1 MSQPLVQAI
10 FSTGPKDQL
19 AAADIYKVDSK
30 KVITSIQE
38 ISSKAGLDV
47 KSLLSGIQNTEV
59 GKLLSV
65 TKSGVTIDKDALALR
80 LVTSSKSITSSF
92 RDLSKNAKEK
102 VISSFEDFG
111 EVGVKINGIVQ
122 YVKDA
127 DIPGLNA
134 MGKFVNDYV
143 KTPLFEVVDED
154 AVAGLVSGVA
164 KEAYA
169 LGVMGLLPQLTNG
182 MQGKLLNKVLKK
194 SFPDI
199 IKNGDLTSLSAFANG
214 QLGKSL
220 DFIYPN
226 FAQDLAGAFSYK
238 KLTDIFDQNID
249 YNAVLSILSAANSD
263 WDVYSHKN
271 GYVSGNEITGMSIV
285 KLQKSSQ
292 AFKDIILRGIKSEPD
307 SDRRKNYALI
317 MHYGNPSTVD
327 AEIARFFP
335 AVGIRT
341 RMANAYNP
349 PVKKKTADPRLL
361 AKIGEKLLVNLAN
374 NL

>member
-1 MSQPLVQAI
+1 MSQPIVQPI

-30 KVITSIQE
+30 RVITSIQE

-47 KSLLSGIQNTEV
+47 KTLLSGIQNAEV

-65 TKSGVTIDKDALALR
+65 TKSGITVDKDALALR

-92 RDLSKNAKEK
+92 RDLSKDAKEK
-102 VISSFEDFG
+102 VISNFEDFG
-111 EVGVKINGIVQ
+111 EVGVKINGVVQ
-122 YVKDA
+122 FVKDA

-154 AVAGLVSGVA
+154 AVAGLVSGMA
-164 KEAYA
+164 KEAYS
-169 LGVMGLLPQLTNG
+169 LGVMGLLPQLTSG
-182 MQGKLLNKVLKK
+182 MQGKMLNKVLKK

-199 IKNGDLTSLSAFANG
+199 VKNGDLTSLSSFANG

-220 DFIYPN
+220 DFLYPN
-226 FAQDLAGAFSYK
+226 FAQDLAAAFGYK
-238 KLTDIFDQNID
+238 KITDIFNQNLD
-249 YNAVLSILSAANSD
+249 YDLVLSILSAANSS
-263 WDVYSHKN
+263 WDVHVHKN
-271 GYVSGNEITGMSIV
+271 GFIAEDEIQGMSIV

-292 AFKDIILRGIKSEPD
+292 AFKDIILRGIKSE
-307 SDRRKNYALI
+307 SDFNRRKNYALI
-317 MHYGNPSTVD
+317 VHYGSQTTVE
-327 AEIARFFP
+327 AEIGRFFP

-341 RMANAYNP
+341 RMTNAYNP
-349 PVKKKTADPRLL
+349 TPKKKTADPRLL
-361 AKIGEKLLVNLAN
+361 AKMGEKLLVNIAN

>member
-1 MSQPLVQAI
+1 MSQPLVQPI

-47 KSLLSGIQNTEV
+47 KTLLSGIQNAEV

-65 TKSGVTIDKDALALR
+65 TKAGITVDKDALALR

-92 RDLSKNAKEK
+92 RDLSKDAKEK
-102 VISSFEDFG
+102 VMSSFEDFG

-134 MGKFVNDYV
+134 VGKFVNDYV
-143 KTPLFEVVDED
+143 KSPLYEIVDED
-154 AVAGLVSGVA
+154 AVAGLVSGIA
-164 KEAYA
+164 REAYS
-169 LGVMGLLPQLTNG
+169 LGLNGLLPQLTNG
-182 MQGKLLNKVLKK
+182 MSGRILNRVLKN
-194 SFPDI
+194 SFPDM
-199 IKNGDLTSLSAFANG
+199 IKNSDLTSLSTFANG

-226 FAQDLAGAFSYK
+226 FAQDLAGAFGYK
-238 KLTDIFDQNID
+238 KLTDIFDQNVD
-249 YNAVLSILSAANSD
+249 YHAVLGILSAANSN
-263 WDVYSHKN
+263 WDVHVHKN
-271 GYVSGNEITGMSIV
+271 GYVPGNEITGMSIV

-292 AFKDIILRGIKSEPD
+292 AFKDIILRGIKSESD
-307 SDRRKNYALI
+307 FDRRKNYALI
-317 MHYGNPSTVD
+317 LHYGNQTTVE

-335 AVGIRT
+335 AVGIRA

>member
-1 MSQPLVQAI
+1 MSQPLVQPI
-10 FSTGPKDQL
+10 FSTGPRDQL

-47 KSLLSGIQNTEV
+47 KTLLSGIQNAEV

-65 TKSGVTIDKDALALR
+65 TKTGVTVDKDALALR

-92 RDLSKNAKEK
+92 RDLSKDAKEK

-134 MGKFVNDYV
+134 VGKFVNDYV
-143 KTPLFEVVDED
+143 KSPLYEIVDED
-154 AVAGLVSGVA
+154 AVAGLVSGIA
-164 KEAYA
+164 REAYS
-169 LGVMGLLPQLTNG
+169 LGLNGLLPQLTNG
-182 MQGKLLNKVLKK
+182 MSGRILNRVLKN
-194 SFPDI
+194 SFPDM
-199 IKNGDLTSLSAFANG
+199 IKNSDLTSLSTFANG

-226 FAQDLAGAFSYK
+226 FAQDLAGAFGYK
-238 KLTDIFDQNID
+238 KLTDIFDQNVD
-249 YNAVLSILSAANSD
+249 YHAVLGILSAANSN
-263 WDVYSHKN
+263 WDVHVHKN
-271 GYVSGNEITGMSIV
+271 GYVPGNEITGMSIV

-292 AFKDIILRGIKSEPD
+292 AFKDIILRGIKSESD
-307 SDRRKNYALI
+307 FDRRKNYALI
-317 MHYGNPSTVD
+317 LHYGNQTTVE

-335 AVGIRT
+335 AVGIRA

>member
-1 MSQPLVQAI
+1 MSQPLVQPI

-47 KSLLSGIQNTEV
+47 KSLLSGIQNAEV

-65 TKSGVTIDKDALALR
+65 TKAGITVDKDALALR

-92 RDLSKNAKEK
+92 RDLSKDAKEK
-102 VISSFEDFG
+102 VMSSFEDFG

-134 MGKFVNDYV
+134 VGKFVNDYV
-143 KTPLFEVVDED
+143 KSPLFDIIDED
-154 AVAGLVSGVA
+154 AVAGLVSGIA
-164 KEAYA
+164 KEAYS
-169 LGVMGLLPQLTNG
+169 LGLNGLLPQLTSG
-182 MQGKLLNKVLKK
+182 MSGRILNKVLKN
-194 SFPDI
+194 SFPDM
-199 IKNGDLTSLSAFANG
+199 IKNSDLTSLSTFANG
-214 QLGKSL
+214 QLGKAL

-226 FAQDLAGAFSYK
+226 FAQDLAGAFGYK
-238 KLTDIFDQNID
+238 KLTDIFDQNVD
-249 YNAVLSILSAANSD
+249 YHAVLEILSAANSN
-263 WDVYSHKN
+263 WDVHVHKN
-271 GYVSGNEITGMSIV
+271 GYVPGNEITGMSIV